1 MKEIFD
7 SNDFDD
13 FAITDEE
20 LIDRDIDNELLYNDL
35 DNKYV
40 GLTEDTYIDDDSG
53 YDSDFYNMEIESD
66 EVYHLLE
73 KLKDVDEYL
82 FNLRQYLANETDSSY
97 DYEDVEEDMQDIN
110 KARRQLAKIASFI
123 NELSGN
129 YGI

>member
-13 FAITDEE
+13 FAITDED
-20 LIDRDIDNELLYNDL
+20 LIDRDIDNELFYDDL
-35 DNKYV
+35 DNEYA
-40 GLTEDTYIDDDSG
+40 GLTEDTYIDDDNG
-53 YDSDFYNMEIESD
+53 YDSDFYNMNTESD

-97 DYEDVEEDMQDIN
+97 DYENVEEDMEDIN

-123 NELSGN
+123 NELNSN
-129 YGI
+129 YGL

>member
-7 SNDFDD
+7 SNNFDD
-13 FAITDEE
+13 FAIT
-20 LIDRDIDNELLYNDL
+20 
-35 DNKYV
+35 
-40 GLTEDTYIDDDSG
+40 DDDSG